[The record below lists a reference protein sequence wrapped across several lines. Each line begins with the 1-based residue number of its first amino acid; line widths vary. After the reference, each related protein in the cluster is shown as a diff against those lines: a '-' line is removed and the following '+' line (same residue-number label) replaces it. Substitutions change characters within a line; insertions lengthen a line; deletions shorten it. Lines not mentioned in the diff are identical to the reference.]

1 MYKETRE
8 LTKECWDL
16 FKEHDNYIGS
26 LNLTLEEMLRGYEL
40 PLTDKYLTI

>member
-16 FKEHDNYIGS
+16 FKAHDNYIS
-26 LNLTLEEMLRGYEL
+26 QILERQKNTCVDFIRRLIDIYNH
-40 PLTDKYLTI
+40 